1 MEALLMGVP
10 VVSRY
15 GSRHGTRFGLSFLSN
30 IGLDML
36 AAANWQ
42 EYVQKALLLAQ
53 NPELLQDLRH
63 QIPQLVKNSPL
74 MDGKSYCQAV
84 EKLYIRLYK
93 NRGLS

>member
-1 MEALLMGVP
+1 MGVP

-30 IGLDML
+30 IGMDML

-42 EYVQKALLLAQ
+42 EYVEKALLLAK

-63 QIPQLVKNSPL
+63 QIPQLVKKKTI
-74 MDGKSYCQAV
+74 DGWK
-84 EKLYIRLYK
+84 KL
-93 NRGLS
+93 LSSCGETIYSLV

>member
-15 GSRHGTRFGLSFLSN
+15 GSRHGTRFGLGFLSN
-30 IGLDML
+30 IDMDML
-36 AAANWQ
+36 AVANWQ
-42 EYVQKALLLAQ
+42 EYVQKALLLAK

-74 MDGKSYCQAV
+74 MDGKNYCKAV
-84 EKLYIRLYK
+84 EKLYICLYK
-93 NRGLS
+93 KSCLS